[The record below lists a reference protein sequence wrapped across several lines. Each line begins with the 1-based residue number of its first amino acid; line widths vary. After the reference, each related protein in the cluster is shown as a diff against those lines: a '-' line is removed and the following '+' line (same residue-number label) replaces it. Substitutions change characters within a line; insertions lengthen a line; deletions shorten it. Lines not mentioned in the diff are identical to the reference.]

1 MGSREVMVVMKVEI
15 VVVVMVVDFA
25 SQERSTKHRACHEI
39 CTSRSTKYG
48 TCHDF

>member
-1 MGSREVMVVMKVEI
+1 MVVMKVEI

-25 SQERSTKHRACHEI
+25 SQERSTK
-39 CTSRSTKYG
+39 YG